1 MTKQSPW
8 GAGQHLG
15 RSGSGRRDRR
25 ASGPGTAASPGQRPP
40 QDQRGDEPWPLEKE
54 AGREVGAGLL
64 GLRLRPANSGRWSP
78 AKCSK
83 APGAPPAGPSELAV
97 CGKRQPW
104 GLPPCDQRELGPC
117 WVRSPARGSG
127 TQMCSLLKKCCSS
140 NSFWKTCPGH
150 HTSLPSEINM
160 PEKFWFC
167 EDGAGFLARK

>member
-1 MTKQSPW
+1 MQASIREGQAQ
-8 GAGQHLG
+8 GAGTGEPVAPGQLLPQ
-15 RSGSGRRDRR
+15 GSGLPR
-25 ASGPGTAASPGQRPP
+25 T
-40 QDQRGDEPWPLEKE
+40 QRGEEPWPLEKE

-64 GLRLRPANSGRWSP
+64 GLRLRPANSSRWSS
-78 AKCSK
+78 AKRSK

-104 GLPPCDQRELGPC
+104 GLPPGDQRELGPC
-117 WVRSPARGSG
+117 WVHSPARRSG

-167 EDGAGFLARK
+167 EDGAGFLARKRSVK